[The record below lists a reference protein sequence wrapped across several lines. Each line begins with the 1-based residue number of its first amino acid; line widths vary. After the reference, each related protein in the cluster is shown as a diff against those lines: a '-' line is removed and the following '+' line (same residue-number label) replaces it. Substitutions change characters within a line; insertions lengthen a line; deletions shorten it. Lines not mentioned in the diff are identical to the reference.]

1 MEWQE
6 ISISTVP
13 EAVEAVADIFYEL
26 GSNGVVIEDPE
37 LLRTMAGSGQWDAY
51 ELPEELLNRSL
62 TLVKGY
68 LPVDGRLPEKL
79 EELRAE
85 VAEVM
90 SRLGQP
96 MPEISLTALN
106 EEDWANSWKAYFK
119 PLKIGERVVVC
130 PSWESYEASEQDIV
144 LDLDPGMAFGTGTH
158 ATTAM
163 CVRFL
168 EQYVKKNDK
177 VLDVGTGTGILA
189 MTAARLGAGQVT
201 ALDYDPT
208 AVKVAAENIKKNK
221 LEGRIDVK
229 VNDLLAGISERAD
242 LIVANIIADIIIKLF
257 PQAKTNLKENGVF
270 IASGIIGERRDD
282 VFHAGLDAGFELLE
296 ESCQEDWVAMV
307 WKLL

>member
-13 EAVEAVADIFYEL
+13 EAVEAISDIFYEL
-26 GSNGVVIEDPE
+26 GSGGVVIEDPE
-37 LLRTMAGSGQWDAY
+37 LVKAMAGSGQWDAY
-51 ELPEELLNRSL
+51 ELPEDLLNRPL

-68 LPVDGRLPEKL
+68 LPVDDRLPGKL

-85 VAEVM
+85 VAEIM
-90 SRLGQP
+90 SRLDQP
-96 MPEISLTALN
+96 LPELIISSLN

-119 PLKIGERVVVC
+119 PVKIGERVVVC
-130 PSWESYEASEQDIV
+130 PSWERYEASEEDIV

-168 EQYVKKNDK
+168 EQYVKKDDT

-189 MTAARLGAGQVT
+189 MCAARLGASQVK
-201 ALDYDPT
+201 AFDYDPT
-208 AVKVAAENIKKNK
+208 AVKVAAENIKKNNLDDK
-221 LEGRIDVK
+221 IQVQ
-229 VNDLLAGISERAD
+229 VNDLLAGITDQAD

-257 PQAKTNLKENGVF
+257 PQAKTNLKENGIF
-270 IASGIIGERRDD
+270 ITSGIIGERRDD
-282 VFHAGLDAGFELLE
+282 VVHTGLDLGFELVE
-296 ESCQEDWVAMV
+296 ESCQEDWVALV
-307 WKLL
+307 WQK